1 MSKEGRDWATLIL
14 MKSSHFDRTG
24 LYKLSVYQYFKILR
38 SMRQQPCTPV
48 SPGPNEGT
56 SGSRFSSNKEILA
69 PNESPAVECVEM
81 VAISSKKEKSGS
93 ELSSPTRTGNGTI
106 VATAV

>member
-14 MKSSHFDRTG
+14 MKFSHFDRTA
-24 LYKLSVYQYFKILR
+24 LYKLSIYQYFKILR

-56 SGSRFSSNKEILA
+56 SGSRFSSNKDILA
-69 PNESPAVECVEM
+69 PNESPAIECVEM
-81 VAISSKKEKSGS
+81 VAITSKKEKSGS

>member
-38 SMRQQPCTPV
+38 SMGQQTCTPV
-48 SPGPNEGT
+48 SSGPNEGT
-56 SGSRFSSNKEILA
+56 SVSRFSSNKEILP
-69 PNESPAVECVEM
+69 PNESPAIECVEM